1 MISYGYTLVYENNV
15 TGRRDR
21 LPFHDKSFILYNT
34 RIKTHDAFV
43 RIISV
48 EKLFGII
55 LKQGMFNDDN
65 DNPFYTA

>member
-1 MISYGYTLVYENNV
+1 M
-15 TGRRDR
+15 
-21 LPFHDKSFILYNT
+21 
-34 RIKTHDAFV
+34 HDAFV